1 MCYMEPE
8 LLNYKKGLWGRWG
21 ADRWQSKR
29 LPGRPAL
36 FCLLHRLLK

>member
-1 MCYMEPE
+1 MCYLELE

-21 ADRWQSKR
+21 VDRWQSKR
-29 LPGRPAL
+29 LPGCPAL